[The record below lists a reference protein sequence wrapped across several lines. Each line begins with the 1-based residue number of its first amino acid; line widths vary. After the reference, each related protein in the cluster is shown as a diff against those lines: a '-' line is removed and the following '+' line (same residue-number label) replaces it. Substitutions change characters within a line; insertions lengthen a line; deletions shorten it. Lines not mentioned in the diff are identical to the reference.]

1 MVTVSI
7 RNSNFSLLSS
17 SSLFSVPRFV
27 SDLKKPSLYPQVSRS
42 QIVFWHLFKK
52 SEFSHFHR
60 DIYIQIY
67 FENMGYALTVIWK
80 DVCLI
85 SIDTSAKEVTK
96 RLCNWEDVRKISIHT
111 SAKEVTGMLHQ
122 IVMGEHDFNPH
133 FREGNDRA
141 DNHGPACHWD
151 FNPHFREGSDAR
163 KGGAAA
169 GSKNSNPHFREG
181 SDAGAQNGLDF
192 SGISIHTSAKEVTPT
207 ALHISLTDGI
217 SIHTSAKEVTI

>member
-111 SAKEVTGMLHQ
+111 SAKEVTPG
-122 IVMGEHDFNPH
+122 GEYNPYP
-133 FREGNDRA
+133 FT
-141 DNHGPACHWD
+141 
-151 FNPHFREGSDAR
+151 
-163 KGGAAA
+163 
-169 GSKNSNPHFREG
+169 
-181 SDAGAQNGLDF
+181 
-192 SGISIHTSAKEVTPT
+192 ISIHTSAKEVT
-207 ALHISLTDGI
+207 SRG
-217 SIHTSAKEVTI
+217 SR

>member
-111 SAKEVTGMLHQ
+111 SAKEVTQESNHTSGTEQ
-122 IVMGEHDFNPH
+122 IP
-133 FREGNDRA
+133 
-141 DNHGPACHWD
+141 
-151 FNPHFREGSDAR
+151 
-163 KGGAAA
+163 
-169 GSKNSNPHFREG
+169 
-181 SDAGAQNGLDF
+181 
-192 SGISIHTSAKEVTPT
+192 IHTSAKEVTT
-207 ALHISLTDGI
+207 CSRYCRT
-217 SIHTSAKEVTI
+217 

>member
-111 SAKEVTGMLHQ
+111 SAKEVTQESNHTSGTEQ
-122 IVMGEHDFNPH
+122 IPIHTSAKEVTTCS
-133 FREGNDRA
+133 RYCRTKLA
-141 DNHGPACHWD
+141 D
-151 FNPHFREGSDAR
+151 FNPHFREGSDPR
-163 KGGAAA
+163 RGIQPVPVY
-169 GSKNSNPHFREG
+169 NFNPHFREG
-181 SDAGAQNGLDF
+181 SDIEGVKITLML
-192 SGISIHTSAKEVTPT
+192 GIFQSTLPRRK
-207 ALHISLTDGI
+207 
-217 SIHTSAKEVTI
+217 

>member
-85 SIDTSAKEVTK
+85 SIDTSAKEVTVFPV
-96 RLCNWEDVRKISIHT
+96 NVDVPVTISIHT
-111 SAKEVTGMLHQ
+111 STKEVTYIRSKLSYAY
-122 IVMGEHDFNPH
+122 V
-133 FREGNDRA
+133 
-141 DNHGPACHWD
+141 D
-151 FNPHFREGSDAR
+151 FNPHFREGSDANMHNIPN
-163 KGGAAA
+163 KYCFFLP
-169 GSKNSNPHFREG
+169 NSNLFLLIMQ
-181 SDAGAQNGLDF
+181 AFLQIYF
-192 SGISIHTSAKEVTPT
+192 
-207 ALHISLTDGI
+207 
-217 SIHTSAKEVTI
+217 

>member
-1 MVTVSI
+1 M
-7 RNSNFSLLSS
+7 
-17 SSLFSVPRFV
+17 

-67 FENMGYALTVIWK
+67 FENMGYVLTVIWK

-111 SAKEVTGMLHQ
+111 SAKEVTDDEL
-122 IVMGEHDFNPH
+122 
-133 FREGNDRA
+133 
-141 DNHGPACHWD
+141 
-151 FNPHFREGSDAR
+151 AR
-163 KGGAAA
+163 D
-169 GSKNSNPHFREG
+169 S
-181 SDAGAQNGLDF
+181 L
-192 SGISIHTSAKEVTPT
+192 ISIHTSAKEVTF
-207 ALHISLTDGI
+207 LCLIDI
-217 SIHTSAKEVTI
+217 YM

>member
-111 SAKEVTGMLHQ
+111 SAKEVTANMHNIPNKYCFFLPN
-122 IVMGEHDFNPH
+122 FNPFWLIMQPFLQIYLKKITPSSIFNH
-133 FREGNDRA
+133 FFKCESPRQTM
-141 DNHGPACHWD
+141 
-151 FNPHFREGSDAR
+151 FTPHS
-163 KGGAAA
+163 
-169 GSKNSNPHFREG
+169 HF
-181 SDAGAQNGLDF
+181 
-192 SGISIHTSAKEVTPT
+192 IK
-207 ALHISLTDGI
+207 
-217 SIHTSAKEVTI
+217 

>member
-1 MVTVSI
+1 MITVSI

-96 RLCNWEDVRKISIHT
+96 KQNRRNSYCRISIHT
-111 SAKEVTGMLHQ
+111 SAKEVTANMHNIPNKYCFFLPN
-122 IVMGEHDFNPH
+122 FNPFWLIMQPFLQIYLKKITPSSIFNH
-133 FREGNDRA
+133 FFKCESPRQTM
-141 DNHGPACHWD
+141 
-151 FNPHFREGSDAR
+151 FTPHS
-163 KGGAAA
+163 
-169 GSKNSNPHFREG
+169 HF
-181 SDAGAQNGLDF
+181 
-192 SGISIHTSAKEVTPT
+192 IK
-207 ALHISLTDGI
+207 
-217 SIHTSAKEVTI
+217 

>member
-67 FENMGYALTVIWK
+67 FENMGYVLTVIWK

-111 SAKEVTGMLHQ
+111 SAKEVTDDELAKVRGFSH
-122 IVMGEHDFNPH
+122 
-133 FREGNDRA
+133 
-141 DNHGPACHWD
+141 
-151 FNPHFREGSDAR
+151 FNPHFREGSDVPL
-163 KGGAAA
+163 
-169 GSKNSNPHFREG
+169 SH
-181 SDAGAQNGLDF
+181 
-192 SGISIHTSAKEVTPT
+192 
-207 ALHISLTDGI
+207 
-217 SIHTSAKEVTI
+217 

>member
-85 SIDTSAKEVTK
+85 SIDTSAKEVTVFPV
-96 RLCNWEDVRKISIHT
+96 NVDVPVTISIHT
-111 SAKEVTGMLHQ
+111 SAKEVTANMHNIPNKYCFFL
-122 IVMGEHDFNPH
+122 P
-133 FREGNDRA
+133 
-141 DNHGPACHWD
+141 
-151 FNPHFREGSDAR
+151 
-163 KGGAAA
+163 
-169 GSKNSNPHFREG
+169 NSNLFLLIMQAFLQIYFKKITPSSIFNHFFKCESPRQTMFTPHSHF
-181 SDAGAQNGLDF
+181 
-192 SGISIHTSAKEVTPT
+192 IK
-207 ALHISLTDGI
+207 
-217 SIHTSAKEVTI
+217 

>member
-67 FENMGYALTVIWK
+67 FENMGYVLTVIWK

-111 SAKEVTGMLHQ
+111 SAKEVTANMHNIPNKYCFFLPN
-122 IVMGEHDFNPH
+122 FNPFWLIMQPFLQIYLKKITPSSIFNH
-133 FREGNDRA
+133 FFKCESPRQTM
-141 DNHGPACHWD
+141 
-151 FNPHFREGSDAR
+151 FTPHS
-163 KGGAAA
+163 
-169 GSKNSNPHFREG
+169 HF
-181 SDAGAQNGLDF
+181 
-192 SGISIHTSAKEVTPT
+192 IK
-207 ALHISLTDGI
+207 
-217 SIHTSAKEVTI
+217 

>member
-1 MVTVSI
+1 MVTGSI

-96 RLCNWEDVRKISIHT
+96 
-111 SAKEVTGMLHQ
+111 
-122 IVMGEHDFNPH
+122 
-133 FREGNDRA
+133 
-141 DNHGPACHWD
+141 
-151 FNPHFREGSDAR
+151 
-163 KGGAAA
+163 
-169 GSKNSNPHFREG
+169 KN
-181 SDAGAQNGLDF
+181 
-192 SGISIHTSAKEVTPT
+192 VY
-207 ALHISLTDGI
+207 
-217 SIHTSAKEVTI
+217 

>member
-1 MVTVSI
+1 MITVSI

-96 RLCNWEDVRKISIHT
+96 KQNRR
-111 SAKEVTGMLHQ
+111 
-122 IVMGEHDFNPH
+122 
-133 FREGNDRA
+133 
-141 DNHGPACHWD
+141 
-151 FNPHFREGSDAR
+151 
-163 KGGAAA
+163 
-169 GSKNSNPHFREG
+169 NSYCR
-181 SDAGAQNGLDF
+181 
-192 SGISIHTSAKEVTPT
+192 
-207 ALHISLTDGI
+207 I
-217 SIHTSAKEVTI
+217 SIHTSAKEVTIGYKFQLLTRLISIHTSAKEVTSDDGAYAPVTEFQSTLPRRK